1 MKNLL
6 LVVFSIFALL
16 TGAQGK
22 EYSKSSAASHSTSA
36 ELSQALHHQQTFIVN
51 PVSSSNDWNFE
62 VEATEN
68 EVEEHKLIPT
78 NKYEADIH
86 FASALIWVLIL
97 GYFSSYLRKGFAL
110 KEHLNHSPSIR
121 RFVLLE
127 VFRL

>member
-6 LVVFSIFALL
+6 LIVFSIFALL

-22 EYSKSSAASHSTSA
+22 EYSKSSVTSHSASA
-36 ELSQALHHQQTFIVN
+36 ELSQAHHHQTFIVN
-51 PVSSSNDWNFE
+51 PVSSSNNWNFE
-62 VEATEN
+62 VEATED
-68 EVEEHKLIPT
+68 EIEEHKLIPAK
-78 NKYEADIH
+78 KYGSAVN

-97 GYFSSYLRKGFAL
+97 GYFSSYLKKGFAL

>member
-1 MKNLL
+1 MKNLFF
-6 LVVFSIFALL
+6 VVASIFALL
-16 TGAQGK
+16 TGAQGNK
-22 EYSKSSAASHSTSA
+22 YDINSNHDADNVS
-36 ELSQALHHQQTFIVN
+36 ELTESLSLEKTFIVN

>member
-6 LVVFSIFALL
+6 LIVFSIFALL

-22 EYSKSSAASHSTSA
+22 EYYRSSAASHSASA

-62 VEATEN
+62 VEATED
-68 EVEEHKLIPT
+68 EIEEHKLIPAK
-78 NKYEADIH
+78 KYGTAVN

-97 GYFSSYLRKGFAL
+97 GYFSSYLKKGFAL